1 MSNLREQILARI
13 AENPYRP
20 PTARN
25 IVQALYPAAEGD
37 VMRAVGDL
45 LTSRIIDTQQGDSGL
60 TYILRKPVESGPS
73 PHAPVKLSQIDR
85 PDLAFFPSKNSA
97 AQPVW
102 NAPRSPGEKETV
114 RACTIPRRE
123 SKAEINALAKIEKAA
138 QFAAQRA
145 EKKRAIEHLAHDRAE
160 KAKAIAAAK
169 AARASKS
176 REVVVCALVETHLT
190 RPLSV
195 AQFAALAGV
204 KRRTAENILLRAQKK
219 GLINADTSMFPKLFF
234 FGTLTP
240 EIQESARLAACE
252 TKRVMS
258 INKAGRDI
266 AQLCAEYERGDL
278 VSVMCK
284 RWKCHAV
291 RLREFVVLGGG
302 RLRIQRNTAAS
313 AMRISG
319 SKTLAEE
326 YANVGLRKLAR
337 KYKCHV
343 SIARE
348 ALIKAGVNIR
358 VRGFRVSA

>member
-1 MSNLREQILARI
+1 MSGLREQILARI
-13 AENPYRP
+13 KATPFRP
-20 PTARN
+20 PSIADIMRETRLSFITISGELA
-25 IVQALYPAAEGD
+25 ALINE
-37 VMRAVGDL
+37 RE
-45 LTSRIIDTQQGDSGL
+45 IDTQTGDSGL

-73 PHAPVKLSQIDR
+73 PHAPVKLLHIDR
-85 PDLAFFPSKNSA
+85 PGLAFFPSKNPT
-97 AQPVW
+97 AQPLW
-102 NAPRSPGEKETV
+102 HERTPAEKETV

-123 SKAEINALAKIEKAA
+123 SKAEINARAKIEKAA
-138 QFAAQRA
+138 HFAAQRA
-145 EKKRAIEHLAHDRAE
+145 EKKRAIEQRAHERAE

-176 REVVVCALVETHLT
+176 REVVGCALIETHLT

-204 KRRTAENILLRAQKK
+204 KRQTAENILLRAHKK
-219 GLINADTSMFPKLFF
+219 GLINADTSMLPKLFF

-240 EIQESARLAACE
+240 EIQESARLSACE

-326 YANVGLRKLAR
+326 YAKVGLRKLAR